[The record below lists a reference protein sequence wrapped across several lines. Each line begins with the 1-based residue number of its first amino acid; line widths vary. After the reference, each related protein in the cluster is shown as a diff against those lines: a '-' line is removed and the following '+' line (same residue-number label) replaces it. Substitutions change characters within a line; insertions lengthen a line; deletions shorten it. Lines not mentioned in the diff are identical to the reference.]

1 MLVEYFKQYIKIT
14 RGVSDSTVKHYI
26 TAINTINTL
35 LSKYNFPISDVFSV
49 KSLPELNAV
58 KTFLEQN
65 EEFIQKDTVG
75 NRMYSVAFN
84 HFYRFSCED
93 HDFYKTKIDKM
104 DIKIPKLKV
113 VETVHYTRNQIISAH
128 AIEAANYKCENHAE
142 HKTFTSASTNKP
154 FMEGHHLI
162 PMKKQSEFDVSLDV
176 YANIICLCPICHRL
190 LHYGITSE
198 KEYLADKLFENRQTR
213 LIHSGI
219 DISRNDFRYLIGVN
233 N

>member
-1 MLVEYFKQYIKIT
+1 MNMLVEYFEQYIKIT
-14 RGVSDSTVKHYI
+14 RGVSDSTVRHYI

-35 LSKYNFPISDVFSV
+35 LVKYNFPISDVFGV
-49 KSLPELNAV
+49 KTLSELDAV
-58 KTFLEQN
+58 KNFLEQN
-65 EEFIQKDTVG
+65 EKFIKKDTVG

-93 HDFYKTKIDKM
+93 HDFYKNGIDKM

-113 VETVHYTRNQIISAH
+113 VESTRYIRNQIIASH
-128 AIEAANYKCENHAE
+128 AIEAANYQCESHAE
-142 HKTFTSASTNKP
+142 HTTFTSASTNRP

-162 PMKKQSEFDVSLDV
+162 PIKMQNAFDVSLDI
-176 YANIICLCPICHRL
+176 YANIICLCPICHKL

-198 KEYLADKLFENRQTR
+198 KEYLADKLFENRQSR

-219 DISRNDFRYLIGVN
+219 DISKKDFKQMIN
-233 N
+233 I

>member
-35 LSKYNFPISDVFSV
+35 LSKSNFPISDVFCV

-65 EEFIQKDTVG
+65 EEFIQKDSVG

-128 AIEAANYKCENHAE
+128 AIEAADYQCENHAE

-198 KEYLADKLFENRQTR
+198 KEYLADKLFENRQER
-213 LIHSGI
+213 LINSGI
-219 DISRNDFRYLIGVN
+219 DISRNDFKQLISI
-233 N
+233 

>member
-1 MLVEYFKQYIKIT
+1 MLVEYFKQYIKIA

-35 LSKYNFPISDVFSV
+35 LSKYNLPTSDVFSV
-49 KSLPELNAV
+49 KSLLELNAV

-113 VETVHYTRNQIISAH
+113 VENVHYTRNQIISAH
-128 AIEAANYKCENHAE
+128 AIEAANYQCENHAE

-190 LHYGITSE
+190 LHYGIASE
-198 KEYLADKLFENRQTR
+198 KEYLADKLFENRQSR

-219 DISRNDFRYLIGVN
+219 DISRNAFKQLISL
-233 N
+233 

>member
-1 MLVEYFKQYIKIT
+1 M
-14 RGVSDSTVKHYI
+14 S
-26 TAINTINTL
+26 
-35 LSKYNFPISDVFSV
+35 
-49 KSLPELNAV
+49 ELNAV

-84 HFYRFSCED
+84 HFYRFSFED
-93 HDFYKTKIDKM
+93 HDFYKTEIDKM

-113 VETVHYTRNQIISAH
+113 VETVQYTRNQIISAQ
-128 AIEAANYKCENHAE
+128 AIEAANYQCENHAE

-162 PMKKQSEFDVSLDV
+162 LMKKQNEFDVSLDV
-176 YANIICLCPICHRL
+176 YANIVCLCPICHRL

-198 KEYLADKLFENRQTR
+198 KEYLVDKLFEDRQER

-219 DISRNDFRYLIGVN
+219 DISRNDFKQLISI
-233 N
+233 

>member
-1 MLVEYFKQYIKIT
+1 MLIEYFKQYIKIT
-14 RGVSDSTVKHYI
+14 RGISDSTVKHYI

-49 KSLPELNAV
+49 KSLSELNAI
-58 KTFLEQN
+58 KIFLEQN

-84 HFYRFSCED
+84 HFYRFSCDD
-93 HDFYKTKIDKM
+93 HDFYKTEIDKM

-113 VETVHYTRNQIISAH
+113 VETVHYTRNQIISTH
-128 AIEAANYKCENHAE
+128 AIEAANYQCENHAE

-190 LHYGITSE
+190 LHYGIVSE
-198 KEYLADKLFENRQTR
+198 KEYLADKLFENRQIR

-219 DISRNDFRYLIGVN
+219 DISRNDFKKLISI
-233 N
+233 

>member
-14 RGVSDSTVKHYI
+14 RGVSESTVKHYI

-35 LSKYNFPISDVFSV
+35 LAKYNFPIRDVFSV
-49 KSLPELNAV
+49 KTLLELNEI
-58 KTFLEQN
+58 KTFLERN

-113 VETVHYTRNQIISAH
+113 VETVHYTRNQIISVH
-128 AIEAANYKCENHAE
+128 AIEAANYQCENHAE

-190 LHYGITSE
+190 LHYGITAE
-198 KEYLADKLFENRQTR
+198 KEYLADKLFEIRQSR

-219 DISRNDFRYLIGVN
+219 DISRNAFKQLISL
-233 N
+233 

>member
-1 MLVEYFKQYIKIT
+1 MLVEYFKHYIKIT
-14 RGVSDSTVKHYI
+14 RSVSDSTVKHYI

-35 LSKYNFPISDVFSV
+35 LIKYKFPINDVFSV
-49 KSLPELNAV
+49 KTLSELDAV

-65 EEFIQKDTVG
+65 EEFIKKDTVG

-84 HFYRFSCED
+84 HFYRFSCDE
-93 HDFYKTKIDKM
+93 HDFYKTDIDKM
-104 DIKIPKLKV
+104 DIKIPKLKTI
-113 VETVHYTRNQIISAH
+113 ETVQYTRNQIITAH
-128 AIEAANYKCENHAE
+128 AIEAADYQCENHAE
-142 HKTFTSASTNKP
+142 HKTFTSAATNKP

-162 PMKKQSEFDVSLDV
+162 PMKKQSEFVVSLDV
-176 YANIICLCPICHRL
+176 YANIVCLCPICHRL

-219 DISRNDFRYLIGVN
+219 DISRNEFKQLMY
-233 N
+233 

>member
-35 LSKYNFPISDVFSV
+35 LIKYKFPINDVFSV
-49 KSLPELNAV
+49 KTLSELDAV

-65 EEFIQKDTVG
+65 EEFIKKDTVG

-84 HFYRFSCED
+84 HFYRFSCDE
-93 HDFYKTKIDKM
+93 HDFYKTDIDKM
-104 DIKIPKLKV
+104 DIKIPKLKTI
-113 VETVHYTRNQIISAH
+113 ETAQYTRNQIITAH
-128 AIEAANYKCENHAE
+128 AIEAADYQCESHTE
-142 HKTFTSASTNKP
+142 HSTFTSASTNRP

-162 PMKKQSEFDVSLDV
+162 PMKMQNTFDVSLDV

-198 KEYLADKLFENRQTR
+198 KQYLADKLFEERKDR

-219 DISRNDFRYLIGVN
+219 DISKKEFNRLIGV
-233 N
+233 